1 MNTHTLETSY
11 SAVPSARR
19 EAWLRR
25 RIAENAVELSWLK
38 TRIVADFPA
47 TAAEFAPPPFR
58 TFSKLRLV
66 QALMSAGLWAQVKSW
81 IEAQGLTDLY
91 LAAQVFTDD
100 DERFTRG
107 LAALKAAL
115 GVSDEA
121 ADAILAQAEIK

>member
-1 MNTHTLETSY
+1 MNTHALETSY
-11 SAVPSARR
+11 SSVPSARR

-47 TAAEFAPPPFR
+47 TAAEFAPPSYR
-58 TFSKLRLV
+58 TFSKFLV
-66 QALMSAGLWAQVKSW
+66 VKALMAANLWPQVKEW
-81 IEAQGLTDLY
+81 IESNSLTDLY

-100 DERFTRG
+100 NEYFQRG

-115 GVSDEA
+115 GVSDED

>member
-100 DERFTRG
+100 NEYFTTG
-107 LAALKAAL
+107 VTALKQAL
-115 GVSDEA
+115 GVTDEQVE
-121 ADAILAQAEIK
+121 AILAQALVE